1 MHRKNEYLSE
11 QKATALA
18 LTLFVGTIGGL
29 IARSL
34 HVPLGLL
41 LGSLVAVGTLAAT
54 NRRVLGQAL
63 FLPPKLRMCFVPIIG
78 VAIGGAFTPDI
89 VQQAA
94 AWWPSLLALL
104 IYLPLLHW
112 VGYHIY
118 KRAGFTPQTA
128 FYGAVPGGLIES
140 VTMGEAAGADV
151 QALVILQFLRLIL
164 TIITVPFAFLLL
176 TGHSVGSASGAV
188 LPGTT
193 PGIQDIAILTVAA
206 LLGVA
211 IARAL
216 RLPGWII
223 TGPILLSAAAHATG
237 ITHAV
242 PPPWLVGCVQVI
254 LGAGLGARFAGM
266 AGRTMVIA
274 ARAALLNAAI
284 ALTLAL
290 IAATLLAP
298 IVQEPIAAV
307 FLAYAPGGL
316 AEMSLIALSLQIS
329 VVYVAAH
336 HVARI
341 IMAVAIAQ
349 IAGPRT

>member
-1 MHRKNEYLSE
+1 MVRFHLP
-11 QKATALA
+11 ALA
-18 LTLFVGTIGGL
+18 LTLLIGTAGGL
-29 IARSL
+29 IARTL

-41 LGSLVAVGTLAAT
+41 LGSLVSVGTLAAT
-54 NRRVLGQAL
+54 NTRVVGHAMY
-63 FLPPKLRMCFVPIIG
+63 LPPKLRMCFVPIIG
-78 VAIGGAFTPDI
+78 LAIGGAFTPDI

-104 IYLPLLHW
+104 LYLPLLHW

-118 KRAGFTPQTA
+118 IRAGFTPQTA

-164 TIITVPFAFLLL
+164 TIITVPFAFLIL

-188 LPGTT
+188 LPGTS
-193 PGIQDIAILTVAA
+193 PGLTDILILTAAA

-211 IARAL
+211 IARTL

-223 TGPILLSAAAHATG
+223 TGPILMSATAHATG
-237 ITHAV
+237 LTHAV
-242 PPPWLVGCVQVI
+242 PPSWMVGTVQVI

-266 AGRTMVIA
+266 AGRTMVVATKVAII
-274 ARAALLNAAI
+274 NVAI

-290 IAATLLAP
+290 VAATLLAP

-316 AEMSLIALSLQIS
+316 AEMSLIALSLQMS

-349 IAGPRT
+349 IAGPRAPR

>member
-1 MHRKNEYLSE
+1 MSK
-11 QKATALA
+11 QKAIALA
-18 LTLFVGTIGGL
+18 TTLLIGTAGGL
-29 IARSL
+29 IARTL

-41 LGSLVAVGTLAAT
+41 LGSLIAVGFLAAT
-54 NRRVLGQAL
+54 NTRIVGHEM
-63 FLPPKLRMCFVPIIG
+63 FLPARLRMCFVPIIG
-78 VAIGGAFTPDI
+78 IAIGGAFTPDI
-89 VQQAA
+89 LQQAA

-118 KRAGFTPQTA
+118 QRAGFSHQTA

-164 TIITVPFAFLLL
+164 TIITVPFAFLIL

-188 LPGTT
+188 LPGTA
-193 PGIQDIAILTVAA
+193 PGLQDIAILTVAA

-211 IARAL
+211 IARTL
-216 RLPGWII
+216 KLPGWII

-237 ITHAV
+237 LTHAV
-242 PPPWLVGCVQVI
+242 PPQWLIGTVQII

-266 AGRTMVIA
+266 AGRTMITA
-274 ARAALLNAAI
+274 AKAALLNAAI

-341 IMAVAIAQ
+341 ILAVAIAQ
-349 IAGPRT
+349 LAGPRT

>member
-1 MHRKNEYLSE
+1 MSK
-11 QKATALA
+11 QKAIALA
-18 LTLFVGTIGGL
+18 ITLLIGTAGGL
-29 IARSL
+29 IARTL

-41 LGSLVAVGTLAAT
+41 LGSLIAVGFLAAT
-54 NRRVLGQAL
+54 NTRIVGHEM
-63 FLPPKLRMCFVPIIG
+63 FLPARLRMCFVPIIG
-78 VAIGGAFTPDI
+78 IAIGGAFTPDI
-89 VQQAA
+89 LQQAA

-118 KRAGFTPQTA
+118 QRAGFSHQTA

-164 TIITVPFAFLLL
+164 TIITVPFAFLIL

-188 LPGTT
+188 LPGTA
-193 PGIQDIAILTVAA
+193 PGLQDIAILTVAA

-216 RLPGWII
+216 KLPGWII
-223 TGPILLSAAAHATG
+223 TGPILLSATAHATG
-237 ITHAV
+237 LTHAV
-242 PPPWLVGCVQVI
+242 PPQWLIGTVQII

-266 AGRTMVIA
+266 AGRTMITA
-274 ARAALLNAAI
+274 AKAALLNAAI
-284 ALTLAL
+284 ALTIAL

-349 IAGPRT
+349 VAGHGT